1 MATKELRTR
10 IQLRF
15 DTLSNW
21 ESINPIL
28 GAGEAAIAINEA
40 NGQLI
45 LKVGD
50 GDRNY
55 KTLAKPIYEI
65 ADIPGLS
72 ERLGE
77 IAGEIGDTD
86 TQYQIVKDGDAY
98 QLQSKGIGGEWANA
112 TGRIDLSGYVLTA
125 DLEKDYATL
134 EALSEVA
141 TEVTTLKTKL
151 SGAMHFKGIVEV
163 DPTTLT
169 GYADGDVVV
178 YKGTGKEYVW
188 VDGKFEIL
196 GDATRIGAVETRVG
210 TLEGRVGNIEADYVA
225 REELTERLESYAT
238 KKDYATKAELNNAI
252 AAEVTR
258 SNTYAD
264 NAAKNAVD
272 NIDFSEV
279 IFVCGG
285 ASEYINNDPT
295 EPDEPVTPDIGFYVN
310 GVGYNDISEGM
321 NVTWAQLAST
331 NSDFVIM
338 TPSNDL
344 VIWKEQGPIGY
355 EDSTVLPS
363 DVIVYGRHYV
373 TMD

>member
-55 KTLAKPIYEI
+55 KTLAKPVYEI

-98 QLQSKGIGGEWANA
+98 QLQSKGIGGDWANA

-125 DLEKDYATL
+125 DLE
-134 EALSEVA
+134 
-141 TEVTTLKTKL
+141 
-151 SGAMHFKGIVEV
+151 
-163 DPTTLT
+163 
-169 GYADGDVVV
+169 
-178 YKGTGKEYVW
+178 
-188 VDGKFEIL
+188 
-196 GDATRIGAVETRVG
+196 
-210 TLEGRVGNIEADYVA
+210 GRVSNIEADYVA

-295 EPDEPVTPDIGFYVN
+295 EPDEPVTPGMGFYVN
-310 GVGYNDISEGM
+310 EVGYNDISEGM
-321 NVTWAQLAST
+321 SVTWEQLAST

-355 EDSTVLPS
+355 EGSTVFPS